1 MADVFWLNKADFQP
15 VAKVTTAL
23 EMAYALRKAP
33 KEVVFHHLTAKKN
46 DFANWA
52 LNSLKNPDL
61 AAKLSE
67 IRHTDLGALEKLI
80 VAFEGKPEGR
90 TEVRSAPEGAGKPE
104 GRPEVKQTNQE
115 KAQAPVQAPIPA
127 KMSAPGL
134 AGGFAGGF
142 PSKSAKELDS
152 NRPHPQAEELKR
164 QSALS
169 SSSTHSIGPF
179 NLPRKKK

>member
-23 EMAYALRKAP
+23 EMVYALRKAP
-33 KEVVFHHLTAKKN
+33 KEVVSHHLTAKKN

-52 LNSLKNPDL
+52 LHSLKNPDL
-61 AAKLSE
+61 ASKLSE
-67 IRHTDLGALEKLI
+67 IRHTDLGALERLI
-80 VAFEGKPEGR
+80 AVFEGKSEGKSEGRPEGKPEGR
-90 TEVRSAPEGAGKPE
+90 TEVKSAS
-104 GRPEVKQTNQE
+104 EVKHAHPE
-115 KAQAPVQAPIPA
+115 KAHSPAPAPLPA
-127 KMSAPGL
+127 KMSAP
-134 AGGFAGGF
+134 GF

-152 NRPHPQAEELKR
+152 NRPHPQAEELKK

-179 NLPRKKK
+179 NLPGKKK

>member
-1 MADVFWLNKADFQP
+1 MTDVFWLNKADFQP

-52 LNSLKNPDL
+52 LHSLKNPDL
-61 AAKLSE
+61 ASKLSE
-67 IRHTDLGALEKLI
+67 IGHTDLGALEKLI
-80 VAFEGKPEGR
+80 VAFEGTPEEKPKGKPEGR

-104 GRPEVKQTNQE
+104 VKHAHPE

-127 KMSAPGL
+127 KMSAP
-134 AGGFAGGF
+134 GF

-152 NRPHPQAEELKR
+152 NRPHPQAEELKK

-169 SSSTHSIGPF
+169 SSPTHSIGPF
-179 NLPRKKK
+179 NLPGKKK